1 MVVPGY
7 FEFEIGEIEDSVLFM
22 KKLQFGYNI
31 LAQKNVK
38 KGIIQLDFL
47 RCVKIYNFS
56 REGSKTTEYRE

>member
-38 KGIIQLDFL
+38 KGIIILDFL
-47 RCVKIYNFS
+47 RCVKICNFS